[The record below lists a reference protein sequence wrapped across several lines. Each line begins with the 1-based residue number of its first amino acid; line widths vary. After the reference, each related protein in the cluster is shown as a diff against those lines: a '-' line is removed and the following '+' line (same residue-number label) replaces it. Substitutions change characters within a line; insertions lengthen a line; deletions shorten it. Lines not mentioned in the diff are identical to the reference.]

1 MTAIDDYRKRLEL
14 NKKNAQIELNRAN
27 QTAQSNANAYLQTLG
42 LQNTGVQLNYNN
54 QMNDIYQR
62 NLGNITAQYQTQLDN
77 KIDEY
82 NTTKKAEMQSA
93 LDSMSDYQ
101 QQMNYLNKM
110 SSDRDIASYTFDD
123 LRNNLNVNWENN
135 ARGLKDSLLQMYNN
149 EENPV
154 TQNQYKNQYNEL
166 NNAINSGD
174 YASMANAYKNASNL
188 INGQS
193 LASELDENGNIN
205 ADIYTGEIDATTLV
219 ASDLANR
226 GHEWNSLSENQI
238 NALTNALNK
247 GDIKINNGTIV
258 DFNGGL
264 LGTDLYQYNST
275 NKTWRKIDNS
285 KENKN
290 SSISI
295 KKLFKDQNKRW
306 QDYRTDK
313 TNNSINENNASNNG
327 LSQSEMNKWIRD
339 LETQIT
345 NNMNADN
352 YDRSQEILKV
362 INEGGLTTKQ
372 KYNKLKQLVG

>member
-42 LQNTGVQLNYNN
+42 LQNTGVQLNYSN

-110 SSDRDIASYTFDD
+110 SNDRDIASYTFND

-149 EENPV
+149 EENAV
-154 TQNQYKNQYNEL
+154 TQKQYMNQYNEL

-174 YASMANAYKNASNL
+174 YAAMANAYKNASNL

-193 LASELDENGNIN
+193 SASELDENGNIN

-219 ASDLANR
+219 ASNLTDR

-264 LGTDLYQYNST
+264 GTDLYQYNST

-285 KENKN
+285 KEHKN

-295 KKLFKDQNKRW
+295 RQLFKDQNMRW

-313 TNNSINENNASNNG
+313 TNNSINGNNASNNG